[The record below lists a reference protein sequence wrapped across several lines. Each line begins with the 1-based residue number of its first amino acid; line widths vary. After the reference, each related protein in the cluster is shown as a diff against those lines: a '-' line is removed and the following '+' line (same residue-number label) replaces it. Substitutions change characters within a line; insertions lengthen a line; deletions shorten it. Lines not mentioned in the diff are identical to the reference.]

1 MSVAFKKIFR
11 KNPTDKNMPGKYYP
25 QLVVTGR
32 SADLNDIAYK
42 MKEKSS
48 LTLGDIRSVLTNF
61 VESMRESLFTGQ
73 SLNIENFGVFSLSAK
88 TEGVLKREE
97 CTGNKIKSVR
107 ICFRSSSNVRPD
119 VNSTRA
125 GDRIDFYDIESLV
138 QGNSNGTTG
147 GGGSDNEE
155 EVVDP
160 SV

>member
-61 VESMRESLFTGQ
+61 VGATK
-73 SLNIENFGVFSLSAK
+73 NHVW
-88 TEGVLKREE
+88 KR
-97 CTGNKIKSVR
+97 
-107 ICFRSSSNVRPD
+107 D
-119 VNSTRA
+119 VNVNKLLKLPIMLRLYQ
-125 GDRIDFYDIESLV
+125 FK
-138 QGNSNGTTG
+138 
-147 GGGSDNEE
+147 GS
-155 EVVDP
+155 
-160 SV
+160 S